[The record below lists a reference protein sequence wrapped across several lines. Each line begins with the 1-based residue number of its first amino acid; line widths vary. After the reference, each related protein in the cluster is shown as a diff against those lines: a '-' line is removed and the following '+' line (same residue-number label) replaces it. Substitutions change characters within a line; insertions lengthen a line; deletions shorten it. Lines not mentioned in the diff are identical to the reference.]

1 MNKFFGTDGVRG
13 EANIELTPELAFAMG
28 RAAGFY
34 FSQKHKESRNAPVF
48 FIGRDTRISGQ
59 MLESAIAAG
68 ICSAGGQAIL
78 LGVAPTP
85 AVAYL
90 VQKHKVRAGIV
101 ISASHNPFEDN
112 GIKFFDRTGYKLSDE
127 TEDELEELIEVAKDL
142 PRVTGKKVGTI
153 TERSNLLDEYID
165 HIVKLADI
173 DFSGLKI
180 VIDCANG
187 AVSKIAGKV
196 FSRLK
201 AEIIVINDEPNGI
214 NINDNCGSTHLENL
228 KNEVLKNKADL
239 GFAYDGDA
247 DRCLAITETGE
258 VVDGDQIMLICALEL
273 LKEKKLAKNKI
284 VATVMSNIGLHQKAK
299 SEGIEVVT
307 TAVGDRYVL
316 EAMLKQGLN
325 LGGEQSGHIIFSD
338 HSATGDGLLTSI
350 KLGLALKKS
359 NKRLSELASIMKI
372 FPQLLVNVKVKTK
385 EGFQE
390 NENIQNIIKEK
401 EEQLGENGRI
411 LVRPS
416 GTESLI
422 RVMGEG
428 PCIVELEEIVNSIAE
443 VIYKEQS

>member
-1 MNKFFGTDGVRG
+1 MSKYFGTDGVRG

-28 RAAGFY
+28 RAASFY
-34 FSQKHKESRNAPVF
+34 FNHKHKENKGSPVF

-68 ICSAGGQAIL
+68 ICSAGGQAVL

-90 VQKHKVRAGIV
+90 TQKHKVRAGIV
-101 ISASHNPFEDN
+101 ISASHNPFGDN

-127 TEDELEELIEVAKDL
+127 TENELEELIETAKNL

-153 TERSNLLDEYID
+153 AEKSNLLDEYID
-165 HIVKLADI
+165 HIVKLADT

-187 AVSKIAGKV
+187 AASNFASRV
-196 FSRLK
+196 FSKLK
-201 AEIIVINDEPNGI
+201 AEIIVINSEPNGI
-214 NINDNCGSTHLENL
+214 NINDNCGSTHLDNL

-239 GFAYDGDA
+239 GIAYDGDA
-247 DRCLAITETGE
+247 DRCLAVTEKGE
-258 VVDGDQIMLICALEL
+258 VVDGDQIMMICALEL
-273 LKEKKLAKNKI
+273 LKENKLAKNKI

-299 SEGIEVVT
+299 AEGIEIVT

-338 HSATGDGLLTSI
+338 HSATGDGLLTSL
-350 KLGLALKKS
+350 KLSLALKKS
-359 NKRLSELASIMKI
+359 NKKMSELANIMKI

-385 EGFQE
+385 DGFQD
-390 NENIQNIIKEK
+390 NENIKNIIKEK
-401 EEQLGENGRI
+401 EEELGENGRI

-416 GTESLI
+416 GTEPVI

-428 PCIVELEEIVNSIAE
+428 PCIVELEKIVNSIAE
-443 VIYKEQS
+443 VIYREQS